1 MPFLY
6 LLQPVISP
14 GNQRLK
20 ISGHFVSYI
29 MNFLNHIAGIHAV
42 VKTGMKLSYVV
53 YNLSSGRAEQDSPFP
68 SDTSS
73 FLGLEPQNISL
84 TSAGEVC
91 V

>member
-1 MPFLY
+1 
-6 LLQPVISP
+6 
-14 GNQRLK
+14 
-20 ISGHFVSYI
+20 
-29 MNFLNHIAGIHAV
+29 
-42 VKTGMKLSYVV
+42 MKLSYVV

-91 V
+91 VLVVHHSLCKSVYVT